1 MALKDG
7 ILSELEH
14 SRDGSVSGQALA
26 ARFGVSRNAV
36 WKAVQA
42 LREGGVPVESTQSR
56 GYRLAPGYDRVSAEG
71 VRALLPEGVAVF
83 AYDMLDSTNNQA
95 KRLLADGAAAPFLV
109 LAEAQSAGRGRRGR
123 AFFSPGGAGLYM
135 TAALAPGL
143 AAQSAQGLTAYAA
156 VCVAQTVESV
166 CGARPRIKWVND
178 LYLDGKKVC
187 GILTEATADMESG
200 ALEALIVGVG
210 VNLRPSDVPEAL
222 QGIVGFVGCA
232 GPVKNRLAAEIT
244 RGLLAYRA
252 DDGTFLPAYRE
263 RSLTLG
269 RRVVWDRG
277 GETVTGTA
285 ADVLANGALLLA
297 GDDGQTYTVTSGEV
311 QLPDGIG

>member
-7 ILSELEH
+7 ILGELER

-56 GYRLAPGYDRVSAEG
+56 GYRLAPGYDRASAEG
-71 VRALLPEGVAVF
+71 ARALLPLGVAVY
-83 AYDMLDSTNNQA
+83 AYDTVDSTNNQA
-95 KRLLADGAAAPFLV
+95 KRLLADGASAPFLV

-135 TAALAPGL
+135 TAALCPGL
-143 AAQSAQGLTAYAA
+143 ATQSAQGLTAYAA
-156 VCVAQTVESV
+156 VCAALAVEGV
-166 CGARPRIKWVND
+166 CGECLRIKWVND
-178 LYLDGKKVC
+178 LYLQGKKVC
-187 GILTEATADMESG
+187 GILTEATADVESG

-210 VNLRPSDVPEAL
+210 INLRESDVPEAL
-222 QGIVGFVGCA
+222 RGIVGFVGCT
-232 GPVKNRLAAEIT
+232 GPVKNWLAAEIM
-244 RGLLAYRA
+244 RGLLAYRP
-252 DDGTFLPAYRE
+252 DDGAFLPAYRE

-269 RRVVWDRG
+269 RRVAWEMG
-277 GETVTGTA
+277 GKTVTGTA
-285 ADVLANGALLLA
+285 VDVLTNGALLLA
-297 GDDGQTYTVTSGEV
+297 GDDGQTHTVTSGEV
-311 QLPDGIG
+311 RLLDALG